1 MSKLL
6 AELMR
11 GVSPVWAAETEG
23 AGSGAEAESEKA
35 AEPVAEA
42 EAEPSKEPVAETE
55 AAKEP
60 VAEAVKTPA
69 TSAKPDW
76 KEQRIAKLTAKNK
89 EMAEQLAAKAPTAAP
104 TPSPSTGGAEFD
116 KQVRTEAEKIASQNA
131 FNAACNAVAAKGKE
145 SFGDFMPRVDALLQV
160 VDKNDPASVAAYNGF
175 LSAAME
181 VGGEN
186 AHKIIYAVGG
196 DLNEAARLMALPP
209 IKLALELNKLA
220 EKGVGEES
228 KLAKP
233 ITPIAGKAATHSG
246 IDPTD
251 AERADQLST
260 SEWMKRREA
269 QVAQQARR

>member
-23 AGSGAEAESEKA
+23 AGGGAEAESEKA
-35 AEPVAEA
+35 AEPVTEA
-42 EAEPSKEPVAETE
+42 EAEPSKEPAAEAE
-55 AAKEP
+55 AVKEP
-60 VAEAVKTPA
+60 VAEPAKTP
-69 TSAKPDW
+69 AKPDW

-89 EMAEQLAAKAPTAAP
+89 EMAEQLAAKAPTVVPAP
-104 TPSPSTGGAEFD
+104 TSPSPGGAEFD

-160 VDKNDPASVAAYNGF
+160 VDKNDPASVTAYNGF

-251 AERADQLST
+251 AERADDLST
-260 SEWMKRREA
+260 AEWMKRREA